1 MNYTKSSNVGIDTRI
16 NEVQNFI
23 YPLIKTVWGLNDSTL
38 NLFGRV
44 YRNQTSDGYVPEAF
58 DGIEYREVF
67 IEDRAAA
74 TLFFGLGETV
84 KSAEGYDTAEP
95 FIICMCDLTRIGKST
110 GRQDEEAKLDLEHI
124 FKKYLNGF
132 KVISTQTG
140 FDTVF
145 KDYTGW
151 RKKNGLKY
159 RDTHPFYCF
168 RINFEVT
175 YKIN

>member
-16 NEVQNFI
+16 NQVQLFI
-23 YPLIKTVWGLNDSTL
+23 YPLIKQVWGLNDSTL

-44 YRNQTSDGYVPEAF
+44 YRNQTADGYVPEAF
-58 DGIEYREVF
+58 DGGDYREVF

-74 TLFFGLGETV
+74 TLFFGLGEIV
-84 KSAEGYDTAEP
+84 KTNEGYNIADVYLVV
-95 FIICMCDLTRIGKST
+95 MCDLKRIGKPT
-110 GRQDEEAKLDLEHI
+110 GRQDEEAKLDIQKI
-124 FKKYLNGF
+124 FNKYLNGF
-132 KVISTQTG
+132 VVKSFQTG

-151 RKKNGLKY
+151 RKKDGLKY

-168 RINFEVT
+168 RVNFEVT
-175 YKIN
+175 YKI